1 MEFPRK
7 GYNNLMPRGEGYL
20 RKRGN
25 VWYFEFMYHGR
36 RYYHRIGAVSKTVA
50 REIANDLRAKIIR
63 GEYLPPREEN
73 LTFRE
78 LADTYK
84 DWYLRT
90 SQATEHAKKEHV
102 RKIEL
107 VKEFFGDMP
116 VHRISTFTIE
126 QYKRHREENSKA
138 SPVSIDKELMV
149 IHAIFSKGKELGLYK
164 GEIPRIPYYRAKA
177 REIVRFLTPEEA
189 QKLLSA
195 CPLHLKRIV
204 LFVLN
209 TGCRANEALSLKWED
224 VDFKT
229 GCLRIHASQTKTKT
243 HYTILMNST
252 VRELLED
259 IKKEQE
265 EKGLKTDYV
274 FLNSQGKP
282 YGRQGYRRA
291 FKNACKKAGLQDF
304 RFHDLRHTFAS
315 WVAMKTKDIYLVQ
328 RLLNHQKIDTTK
340 RYAHL
345 TQEYMVNAL
354 EEISSVFRQE
364 KEEKPSSA

>member
-1 MEFPRK
+1 
-7 GYNNLMPRGEGYL
+7 MPRGEGYL

-138 SPVSIDKELMV
+138 SPVSIDKELATLR
-149 IHAIFSKGKELGLYK
+149 AIFRKAKELGLYR
-164 GEIPRIPYYRAKA
+164 GDIPKIPFYRAKA
-177 REIVRFLTPEEA
+177 KEIVRFLTPEEA
-189 QKLLSA
+189 QRLLNA
-195 CPLHLKRIV
+195 CPLHLRRIV
-204 LFVLN
+204 FFALN
-209 TGCRANEALSLKWED
+209 TGCRAGEILNLRWEQ
-224 VDFKT
+224 VDFRSGT
-229 GCLRIHASQTKTKT
+229 IQMEASFTKSKRK
-243 HYTILMNST
+243 YTISMNSA
-252 VRELLED
+252 VRELLEE
-259 IKKEQE
+259 IRKEQE
-265 EKGLKTDYV
+265 EKGITHGYV
-274 FLNSQGKP
+274 FTNSWGKP
-282 YGRQGYRRA
+282 YKQQGYRRA
-291 FKNACKKAGLQDF
+291 FQNALEEAGLKDF

-315 WVAMKTKDIYLVQ
+315 WVALKSKDIYLVKE
-328 RLLNHQKIDTTK
+328 LLHHESVETTK

-345 TQEYMVNAL
+345 TEDYKLQTL
-354 EEISSVFRQE
+354 EEISEIFRQN
-364 KEEKPSSA
+364 KENIS

>member
-1 MEFPRK
+1 
-7 GYNNLMPRGEGYL
+7 
-20 RKRGN
+20 
-25 VWYFEFMYHGR
+25 
-36 RYYHRIGAVSKTVA
+36 
-50 REIANDLRAKIIR
+50 
-63 GEYLPPREEN
+63 GEYLPPKEEN
-73 LTFRE
+73 LTFKE
-78 LADTYK
+78 MAKAYLE
-84 DWYLRT
+84 WYLRT
-90 SQATEHAKKEHV
+90 SQAGEHAKKEHE
-102 RKIEL
+102 RKVSLL
-107 VKEFFGDMP
+107 VDFFKDMP

-138 SPVSIDKELMV
+138 SSVSIDKELMV